1 MRVLMLVWTG
11 VATDTRVL
19 REATTLVDAGHEVHI
34 IGRGVPPEL
43 QPPSGIT
50 VASAGQPPMAQGRSR
65 ELTAVERVVRWL
77 LLPNHVE
84 RRLRAWRGEARGLA
98 SRWAAK
104 HGRPDVVHAH
114 EYTALTLGADLADE
128 WQVPFVYD
136 SHEYWRGRP
145 VEGRWAPLRALRER
159 RSEAEVAARAA
170 AIITVGDGVAKALR
184 RDHPTWP
191 AITVVRNTFP
201 LREIV
206 SPEPGEPTGLVYAG
220 RLAADRELEVL
231 ARASSGLPLPM
242 TLVGPGD
249 QQWLDSF
256 DPGSAQVLPAEPL
269 SAVDERLVAAG
280 IALVTHSDKWENHR
294 LALPNKLFHA
304 VSLGVPVVATD
315 VGELGAIVRE
325 HGLGTLYR
333 PGDVDGV
340 RRAVE
345 ELVGSYAQFRRAVMQ
360 ARPELSWDRDGAAL
374 RGLYAQLR

>member
-1 MRVLMLVWTG
+1 
-11 VATDTRVL
+11 
-19 REATTLVDAGHEVHI
+19 
-34 IGRGVPPEL
+34 
-43 QPPSGIT
+43 
-50 VASAGQPPMAQGRSR
+50 
-65 ELTAVERVVRWL
+65 
-77 LLPNHVE
+77 
-84 RRLRAWRGEARGLA
+84 
-98 SRWAAK
+98 
-104 HGRPDVVHAH
+104 
-114 EYTALTLGADLADE
+114 
-128 WQVPFVYD
+128 
-136 SHEYWRGRP
+136 
-145 VEGRWAPLRALRER
+145 
-159 RSEAEVAARAA
+159 
-170 AIITVGDGVAKALR
+170 
-184 RDHPTWP
+184 
-191 AITVVRNTFP
+191 
-201 LREIV
+201 
-206 SPEPGEPTGLVYAG
+206 
-220 RLAADRELEVL
+220 LAADRELEVL

-360 ARPELSWDRDGAAL
+360 ARPE
-374 RGLYAQLR
+374 